1 MIHEHS
7 SGGGHSKPM
16 HEHASGGH
24 AKPRFKLR
32 PKHREEPL
40 TMETPRFHV
49 FLVDTGWNGPVS
61 KVLHE
66 NVPLFH
72 HYYPQDP
79 VYVLTKEQSVK
90 LLKRAPECIGHDPMV
105 LMYDIY
111 TPKGAHAKEKA
122 NYHGFRLNLGVI
134 KNPQQALAKLQE
146 FLKFVTK
153 NRTAECLSCEVQ
165 RELHREGLSNMVNIL
180 REASE
185 ASLEL
190 L

>member
-1 MIHEHS
+1 MHEHS
-7 SGGGHSKPM
+7 K
-16 HEHASGGH
+16 HEHSNSGGH
-24 AKPRFKLR
+24 PKPRFKLR
-32 PKHREEPL
+32 PKHRDEPL
-40 TMETPRFHV
+40 TMDTPRFHV
-49 FLVDTGWNGPVS
+49 FLVDTGWNEPVS
-61 KVLHE
+61 KVLREHL
-66 NVPLFH
+66 PLFH
-72 HYYPQDP
+72 QYYPQDP

-90 LLKRAPECIGHDPMV
+90 LLKRAPEHIGRDPMV

-111 TPKGAHAKEKA
+111 KPKGVHSKEQP
-122 NYHGFRLNLGVI
+122 NYHGFRLNLGII

-153 NRTAECLSCEVQ
+153 NRTAECLSCEVH